1 MRTNTRYKEIYAA
14 IKQDIE
20 AGVYPINQKVT
31 PRSSSCR
38 KKYQVSEL
46 TITKSLTFACA
57 RRLCCQ
63 TTWLGQLC
71 SRLSKIEPL
80 LNFSPLTGTYSTY
93 DGKS

>member
-20 AGVYPINQKVT
+20 AGVYPLTKSYPKVVFLQKNIRSANQ
-31 PRSSSCR
+31 PL
-38 KKYQVSEL
+38 Q
-46 TITKSLTFACA
+46 SLTFACA

-71 SRLSKIEPL
+71 SRLSKS
-80 LNFSPLTGTYSTY
+80 NHY
-93 DGKS
+93 